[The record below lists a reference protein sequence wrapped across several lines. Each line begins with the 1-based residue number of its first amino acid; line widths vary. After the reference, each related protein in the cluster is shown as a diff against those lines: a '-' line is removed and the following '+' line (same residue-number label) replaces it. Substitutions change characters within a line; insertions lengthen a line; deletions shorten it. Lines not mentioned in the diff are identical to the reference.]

1 MKRTKFMKT
10 NILFGILLLTL
21 CLFTGSCSNDDKAV
35 IEPAPEF
42 ELVTEISETEPL
54 FIVPDQTFKL
64 EYTAK
69 NIKSIAT
76 NTLPEGWTAEVKE
89 SENSI
94 NIKATSEAA
103 SKATL
108 IITATNASAQEVS
121 KEITLQC
128 LNFFDDT
135 KGTFILNEGNM
146 TTENGSLTYIT
157 ADGYVFDDAYKTVNG
172 TELGN
177 VAQDMAFC
185 DGKIY
190 IITQN
195 GDENAVGTKFEN
207 DGMLIVVNAKTL
219 KKEMAFSRSDLSTL
233 NWPTHIAALDAEHVY
248 IRDNKG
254 VYRLNT
260 NTKELTFVSGTDNAP
275 KSRFVTMNGK
285 VYTYKIGLIGGVIE
299 ISPDNDNS
307 TFNKFPYTLDIDI
320 NEVLG
325 IQATKDGNIWVM
337 SFGFGKSAISKF
349 NPESKKIIQR
359 QISIKPSVGSSGVA
373 FASYDNNIYYADGTT
388 IYRLKFDE
396 DESLNAASGLDAEE
410 TLTDL
415 SAIDNNAGLLYNGLG
430 VHPVTGNVYINTIK
444 SFAQYTQNTIWSF
457 DFNNSAENPAAK
469 YENYT
474 NFPAGFFFAPGK

>member
-233 NWPTHIAALDAEHVY
+233 DWPTHIAALDAEHVY

-254 VYRLNT
+254 VL
-260 NTKELTFVSGTDNAP
+260 FV
-275 KSRFVTMNGK
+275 
-285 VYTYKIGLIGGVIE
+285 
-299 ISPDNDNS
+299 
-307 TFNKFPYTLDIDI
+307 
-320 NEVLG
+320 
-325 IQATKDGNIWVM
+325 NI
-337 SFGFGKSAISKF
+337 K
-349 NPESKKIIQR
+349 
-359 QISIKPSVGSSGVA
+359 
-373 FASYDNNIYYADGTT
+373 
-388 IYRLKFDE
+388 L
-396 DESLNAASGLDAEE
+396 
-410 TLTDL
+410 
-415 SAIDNNAGLLYNGLG
+415 
-430 VHPVTGNVYINTIK
+430 
-444 SFAQYTQNTIWSF
+444 
-457 DFNNSAENPAAK
+457 
-469 YENYT
+469 
-474 NFPAGFFFAPGK
+474 

>member
-21 CLFTGSCSNDDKAV
+21 CLFTGSCSNDDKAI

-185 DGKIY
+185 DG
-190 IITQN
+190 
-195 GDENAVGTKFEN
+195 
-207 DGMLIVVNAKTL
+207 
-219 KKEMAFSRSDLSTL
+219 
-233 NWPTHIAALDAEHVY
+233 
-248 IRDNKG
+248 
-254 VYRLNT
+254 
-260 NTKELTFVSGTDNAP
+260 
-275 KSRFVTMNGK
+275 
-285 VYTYKIGLIGGVIE
+285 
-299 ISPDNDNS
+299 
-307 TFNKFPYTLDIDI
+307 
-320 NEVLG
+320 
-325 IQATKDGNIWVM
+325 
-337 SFGFGKSAISKF
+337 
-349 NPESKKIIQR
+349 
-359 QISIKPSVGSSGVA
+359 
-373 FASYDNNIYYADGTT
+373 
-388 IYRLKFDE
+388 
-396 DESLNAASGLDAEE
+396 
-410 TLTDL
+410 
-415 SAIDNNAGLLYNGLG
+415 
-430 VHPVTGNVYINTIK
+430 
-444 SFAQYTQNTIWSF
+444 
-457 DFNNSAENPAAK
+457 
-469 YENYT
+469 
-474 NFPAGFFFAPGK
+474 

>member
-1 MKRTKFMKT
+1 MKVLFNMRLKT
-10 NILFGILLLTL
+10 LWAVILFVNV
-21 CLFTGSCSNDDKAV
+21 LFFTSCSDDKDSPVAL
-35 IEPAPEF
+35 APEF
-42 ELVTEISETEPL
+42 EWITQLDETTP
-54 FIVPDQTFKL
+54 FFVIPGQSYQL
-64 EYTAK
+64 EYSAQNANAI
-69 NIKSIAT
+69 NIA
-76 NTLPEGWTAEVKE
+76 TLPEGWNAQVDETNHSISIQA
-89 SENSI
+89 SEN
-94 NIKATSEAA
+94 A
-103 SKATL
+103 
-108 IITATNASAQEVS
+108 VS
-121 KEITLQC
+121 KITLTVNVQGEGEQKISSKVDLYC
-128 LNFFDDT
+128 LNSFDDPN
-135 KGTFILNEGNM
+135 GTFVLNEGNM

-157 ADGYVFDDAYKTVNG
+157 ADEYVFDDAYKTVNG

-195 GDENAVGTKFEN
+195 GDENAAGTKFEN

-233 NWPTHIAALDAEHVY
+233 DWPTHIAALDAEHVY

-325 IQATKDGNIWVM
+325 IQAAKDGNIWVM

-373 FASYDNNIYYADGTT
+373 FASYDNNIYYADGIT
-388 IYRLKFDE
+388 IYRLRFDE

-457 DFNNSAENPAAK
+457 DFNNSTENPAAK

>member
-1 MKRTKFMKT
+1 
-10 NILFGILLLTL
+10 
-21 CLFTGSCSNDDKAV
+21 
-35 IEPAPEF
+35 
-42 ELVTEISETEPL
+42 
-54 FIVPDQTFKL
+54 
-64 EYTAK
+64 
-69 NIKSIAT
+69 
-76 NTLPEGWTAEVKE
+76 
-89 SENSI
+89 
-94 NIKATSEAA
+94 
-103 SKATL
+103 
-108 IITATNASAQEVS
+108 
-121 KEITLQC
+121 
-128 LNFFDDT
+128 
-135 KGTFILNEGNM
+135 M

-233 NWPTHIAALDAEHVY
+233 DWPTHIAALDAEHVY

-325 IQATKDGNIWVM
+325 IQAAKDGNIWVM

-373 FASYDNNIYYADGTT
+373 FASYDNNIYYADDTT

-474 NFPAGFFFAPGK
+474 NFPAGFFLHPANKNSKLKNIES

>member
-21 CLFTGSCSNDDKAV
+21 CLFTGSCRNDDKAV

-195 GDENAVGTKFEN
+195 GDENAVGTKLEN

-233 NWPTHIAALDAEHVY
+233 DWPTHIAALDAEHVY

-285 VYTYKIGLIGGVIE
+285 VYTYKAGTLNGIIE
-299 ISPDNDNS
+299 ISPENDNA
-307 TFNKFPYTLDIDI
+307 TKINFPYRVEISI

-325 IQATKDGNIWVM
+325 IQAAENGDIWVM
-337 SFGFGKSAISKF
+337 SFGFEKSAMNKF
-349 NPESKKIIQR
+349 NVESKKIIQR
-359 QISIKPSVGSSGVA
+359 QINVKPSVGSSGVA